1 MSTQQTSHQSTV
13 KGELYVHVCCKVVCM
28 YTSFRSVVYFG
39 SCVCNRLE
47 SLASMFSVVPTIC
60 FGFQVRFYKKVF
72 LSLHHWCIIC
82 NFLCWIFQHYDC
94 SKLVCCNHYLYYSAM
109 KLVLQYT
116 AAWKTKRW
124 HIGFSSQSRLWFS
137 ACLFILSQVS
147 QITILYDIM
156 CIFVELIVTYIII
169 INIFRWVFVLNWDW
183 HLVAIWQVCLVFL
196 HLDGK

>member
-1 MSTQQTSHQSTV
+1 MFNCQCIGNSGCYIPEYSCNCKVLSERWAHSRPHTRAQSRV
-13 KGELYVHVCCKVVCM
+13 SYMCVCCKVVCM
-28 YTSFRSVVYFG
+28 YTLFISVVYFG

-72 LSLHHWCIIC
+72 LYITGALFALMCH
-82 NFLCWIFQHYDC
+82 HYDC
-94 SKLVCCNHYLYYSAM
+94 SKLICCNHYLYYSAM

-137 ACLFILSQVS
+137 ACLFILLQVS
-147 QITILYDIM
+147 EITILYDIM
-156 CIFVELIVTYIII
+156 CIFKD
-169 INIFRWVFVLNWDW
+169 FRCKS
-183 HLVAIWQVCLVFL
+183 H
-196 HLDGK
+196 